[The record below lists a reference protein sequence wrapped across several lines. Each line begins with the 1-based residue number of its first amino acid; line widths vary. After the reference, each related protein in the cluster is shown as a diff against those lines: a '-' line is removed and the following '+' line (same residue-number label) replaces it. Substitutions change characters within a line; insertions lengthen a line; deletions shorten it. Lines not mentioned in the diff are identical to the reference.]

1 MRALVK
7 RIAFLTGALIA
18 LPGILLFWLLGT
30 VMRDRDSTLE
40 MLSQFFSMFPGKPG
54 NYIRAAFY
62 HYTLPSCAIDATIS
76 FNTLL
81 FQADT
86 HIGSGVYI
94 GPQGN
99 IGKCTIGDNTL
110 LGSAVHV
117 MSGKN
122 QHRFDDLTVPIKDQG
137 GTYEQIHIGHDC
149 WIGNGSLIMANIGN
163 QCIIGAGSVVT
174 EDLPDRVIAAGNPA
188 KIIKRR

>member
-1 MRALVK
+1 MRELVK
-7 RIAFLTGALIA
+7 RVAFLTAALIA
-18 LPGILLFWLLGT
+18 LPGILMFWLLGLL
-30 VMRDRDSTLE
+30 VRDRDSTLE
-40 MLSQFFSMFPGKPG
+40 TLSQVFSLIPGKPG

-62 HYTLPSCAIDATIS
+62 HYTLPACSTDATIS
-76 FNTLL
+76 FHTLL

-86 HIGSGVYI
+86 RIGAGVYI

-99 IGKCTIGDNTL
+99 IGKCSIGDNTL

-122 QHRFDDLTVPIKDQG
+122 QHRFDDLSVPIKDQG
-137 GTYEQIHIGHDC
+137 GLFEQIHIGQDC